1 MTTPARLHATAPG
14 TDTDTHPEVS
24 HDAVRSCVRPCR

>member
-1 MTTPARLHATAPG
+1 MTTPARLHPTAP
-14 TDTDTHPEVS
+14 DTHPDPEVS